1 MARVCSLFFQ
11 TTFPVKLSPTPPIYK
26 TIIGVEAIGIK
37 PGTILSLQIQ
47 VILPDSIQVFYLRIL
62 SLKIH
67 DKEKAGER

>member
-37 PGTILSLQIQ
+37 PGTILY
-47 VILPDSIQVFYLRIL
+47 LPDSDSIQVFYLRIL